1 MYYVK
6 SIVNRNTGL
15 LETVDVLYSVN
26 TKKEPAVSMTKVP
39 NNNALPL
46 TGSKISIS
54 DLLGAVKNSASDVLS
69 DDVLNRIG
77 GARNAGSEFASRLRY
92 SLNPA
97 IIDDYNREQF
107 VNTAVEQIM
116 ESGSRAPAIM
126 RALARMGDSARY
138 AYAPNGGTGGGG
150 EYASGTRGAN
160 PNGAGAEGGIR
171 DMRNPIEITAD
182 LVRSV
187 NAGLNPSGAKTVNG
201 RGHMSRAVAGFY
213 APRANYITTDRRY
226 AGQLAV
232 NLHEFGH
239 AISQTQDFNA
249 VPPGYDAE
257 YAAFLSQYPAESRG
271 QEAIAAFAADYLV
284 EPQRARN
291 IAGDAYVDDFEA
303 MLRANPR
310 LNAAVQKAR
319 TEIDLWK
326 SATVAERVA
335 NSIRDA
341 DEAEARSTA
350 RSRSLIRRFY
360 GAVFDAADVA
370 KDVGNDLYTAVRY
383 ANASS
388 KRADTI
394 LTDRLVDY
402 QGNRVGDSLAEVLR
416 KAGIHQD
423 NEMDMLTYAVARH
436 AIEWYNEGLARRAE
450 NPNASGMEVFADGE
464 ISINDLRMLVAEY
477 ERTNPTAV
485 QGADALVNWWRDF
498 RDTWYVGTGLMTEK
512 MAQELDRKYPNYVP
526 FNRIT
531 EKQFGRRGSG
541 RFSIRTAR
549 GSTLNIVN
557 PIQSIAKNVASVVSR

>member
-1 MYYVK
+1 M
-6 SIVNRNTGL
+6 
-15 LETVDVLYSVN
+15 
-26 TKKEPAVSMTKVP
+26 
-39 NNNALPL
+39 
-46 TGSKISIS
+46 
-54 DLLGAVKNSASDVLS
+54 
-69 DDVLNRIG
+69 
-77 GARNAGSEFASRLRY
+77 SR
-92 SLNPA
+92 
-97 IIDDYNREQF
+97 
-107 VNTAVEQIM
+107 VEQIM

-126 RALARMGDSARY
+126 RALARMGEGAQY

-160 PNGAGAEGGIR
+160 PNGTGANDGIR
-171 DMRNPIEITAD
+171 SMRNPIEITTD

-249 VPPGYDAE
+249 VPPGYGAE
-257 YAAFLSQYPAESRG
+257 YAAFLSQYPAEARG

-284 EPQRARN
+284 EPQRARS

-341 DEAEARSTA
+341 DEAETRSTA

-370 KDVGNDLYTAVRY
+370 KDVGNDLYAAVRY

-394 LTDRLVDY
+394 LIDRLVDY
-402 QGNRVGDSLAEVLR
+402 QGNRVGDSLAEALR
-416 KAGIHQD
+416 KAGVHQD

-436 AIEWYNEGLARRAE
+436 AIEWYNEGLARQAE

-464 ISINDLRMLVAEY
+464 ISINDLRALVAEY

-485 QGADALVNWWRDF
+485 QGADALVGWWRDF
-498 RDTWYVGTGLMTEK
+498 RDTWYAKGIAVCSAWYTQKKMEPVVMFQRIGLRILPFTRLLAPGIKLGTTRMC
-512 MAQELDRKYPNYVP
+512 Q
-526 FNRIT
+526 
-531 EKQFGRRGSG
+531 
-541 RFSIRTAR
+541 
-549 GSTLNIVN
+549 TLGI
-557 PIQSIAKNVASVVSR
+557 PP